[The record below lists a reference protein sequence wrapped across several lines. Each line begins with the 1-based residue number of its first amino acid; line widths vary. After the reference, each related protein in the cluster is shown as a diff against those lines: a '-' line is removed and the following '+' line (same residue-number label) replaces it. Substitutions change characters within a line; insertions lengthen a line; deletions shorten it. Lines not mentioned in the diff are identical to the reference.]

1 MNKKNEMMT
10 MKKDFLNYES
20 PKIEVINLEL
30 EQCIAASVA
39 PSLMDDDITET
50 WEFEDNEQTGD
61 IKW

>member
-1 MNKKNEMMT
+1 MMT

-39 PSLMDDDITET
+39 PSLMDGGITET

-61 IKW
+61 IEW